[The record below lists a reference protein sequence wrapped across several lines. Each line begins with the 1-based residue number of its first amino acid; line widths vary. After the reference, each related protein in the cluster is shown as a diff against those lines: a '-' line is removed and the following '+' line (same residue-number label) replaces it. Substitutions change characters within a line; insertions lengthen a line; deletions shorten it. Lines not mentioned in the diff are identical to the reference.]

1 MTSVEDLARTIRDAA
16 NAGLRVAQGTVVAVV
31 DTTHVSVDLGDRVI
45 TAYRPGSVPAGAG
58 AGVRVLVGSG
68 VAEVV
73 SSTGGGWVTPALG
86 ASWVYFGGGMAQPGY
101 RLVGD
106 VVQVRGVIKSGST
119 GTGSPIFTLPVD
131 LRPTGGTETFVVSAG
146 PGAARV
152 EVFWTGGVYVLGYL
166 GGGTNAQLD
175 LSGVRFSTS

>member
-1 MTSVEDLARTIRDAA
+1 MTSIEELARTIRDAA

-73 SSTGGGWVTPALG
+73 SSTGGGASGAALPFSMAAGAVTLSFSGAPASAPVTFPASRFTQAPVVTATLAVASLGISLSATSITATGCTIGGSSSYTGSVPVQWVAVQMTS
-86 ASWVYFGGGMAQPGY
+86 AS
-101 RLVGD
+101 
-106 VVQVRGVIKSGST
+106 
-119 GTGSPIFTLPVD
+119 GTG
-131 LRPTGGTETFVVSAG
+131 
-146 PGAARV
+146 
-152 EVFWTGGVYVLGYL
+152 
-166 GGGTNAQLD
+166 
-175 LSGVRFSTS
+175 

>member
-16 NAGLRVAQGTVVAVV
+16 NAGLRVAQGTVVEVV

-73 SSTGGGWVTPALG
+73 SSSGATGWTG
-86 ASWVYFGGGMAQPGY
+86 ATLRNSWTNYLAGTAAAQY
-101 RLVGD
+101 RKVSD
-106 VVQVRGVIKSGST
+106 VVEVRGAVKSGS
-119 GTGSPIFTLPVD
+119 GVIFTLPAG
-131 LRPTGGTETFVVSAG
+131 LRPAMQETFYVYASPGGARVDAMPTGDVQVSA
-146 PGAARV
+146 
-152 EVFWTGGVYVLGYL
+152 YVSS
-166 GGGTNAQLD
+166 GTNALVS
-175 LSGVRFSTS
+175 LAGIHFSTA